1 MIGVFEPS
9 RANMSFDKAEAPSL
23 DLDEFS
29 SPDRASWEEIDSVA
43 SRLFSA
49 STDKFDIML
58 LPKNSRGS
66 EAKSIM
72 FVC

>member
-1 MIGVFEPS
+1 MIGVFEPA

-29 SPDRASWEEIDSVA
+29 SLDRATWEEIDPIA

-49 STDKFDIML
+49 STDKFDIIL
-58 LPKNSRGS
+58 LPKNSRGI
-66 EAKSIM
+66 EAKFIT
-72 FVC
+72 FAC